1 LEPVERCIVTVLAGP
16 DFEALPLLLLPL
28 LLPASPV
35 MWKGKEYWKH
45 VVSVS
50 LMIVKP

>member
-1 LEPVERCIVTVLAGP
+1 VTVLAGP
-16 DFEALPLLLLPL
+16 DFEALPL

>member
-16 DFEALPLLLLPL
+16 DFEALPLL